1 MAKKKRSTTAS
12 SGTTKRATANANFP
26 GFPLGLLHFLNDLS
40 KNNRRDWF
48 QANQS
53 RYESELLEPSLAFID
68 AMTQPLAKLSPHFRA
83 VPKKVGGSL
92 MRIYR
97 DVRFSK
103 DKRPYKTNVG
113 IQFRHEKGKD
123 VHAPGF
129 YFHIDPD
136 EVFLGVG
143 IWHPDSQ
150 ALGKLRKA
158 IDKKSTDWKRA
169 KNGKAFRDR
178 FELAGDSLIRPPKGY
193 DADHPLLE
201 DLRRKDHIA
210 VCQLDH
216 DALFDPSL
224 VKETAAAFRASKA
237 YMSFLCRA
245 LGLKF

>member
-1 MAKKKRSTTAS
+1 MAKKKS
-12 SGTTKRATANANFP
+12 STKRTAKLTAKASPQKFS

-40 KNNRRDWF
+40 KNNKRDWF
-48 QANQS
+48 QANKS
-53 RYESELLEPSLAFID
+53 RYETELLEPALAFID
-68 AMTQPLAKLSPHFRA
+68 AMADPLAKISPHFRA

-113 IQFRHEKGKD
+113 IQFRHVTGKD

-136 EVFLGVG
+136 EVFLGAG
-143 IWHPDSQ
+143 IWHPESQ
-150 ALGKLRKA
+150 ALGKIRKA

-193 DADHPLLE
+193 DAQHPLID

-216 DALFDPSL
+216 DMLFDPSI
-224 VKETAAAFRASKA
+224 VRETAAAFRASKP
-237 YMSFLCRA
+237 YMSFLCKA
-245 LGLKF
+245 LGVKF